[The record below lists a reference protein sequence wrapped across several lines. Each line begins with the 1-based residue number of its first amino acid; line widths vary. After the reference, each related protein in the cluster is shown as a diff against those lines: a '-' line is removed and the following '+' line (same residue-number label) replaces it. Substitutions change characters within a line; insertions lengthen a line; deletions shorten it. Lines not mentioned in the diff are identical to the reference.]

1 MTPRRALSQQEGP
14 DTSEVLLEGLRAGLD
29 RWASRDGNTA
39 EPLYW
44 VLRMQ
49 IAETGLDG
57 GGSPSDVLS
66 RVPANLRDEVSR
78 SFRAATTYF
87 DDIRYA
93 ALAPVAQV
101 WGTVVNAMRVAAESN
116 RATVVQKQVF
126 GYSPATVTRLFV
138 ALRADVAVADAL
150 HRAFRAMPTPE
161 CQAMAA
167 LLNVDMDRSPSRSG
181 AGDELDEVTM
191 VRLVRL
197 LDHEGPMSPE
207 EQSFLASLTPTSLVD
222 AAFAGLRSRG

>member
-1 MTPRRALSQQEGP
+1 MTPRRAVSQQDGP
-14 DTSEVLLEGLRAGLD
+14 DTSEVLLQGLRAGLD
-29 RWASRDGNTA
+29 RWAARDGNSV

-44 VLRMQ
+44 VLRTQ
-49 IAETGLDG
+49 LAETGLES
-57 GGSPSDVLS
+57 GSSPGDVMS
-66 RVPANLRDEVSR
+66 RVPEALRDEVSR
-78 SFRAATTYF
+78 RFRATTTYF

-116 RATVVQKQVF
+116 RATAVQKQVF
-126 GYSPATVTRLFV
+126 NYSPATVTRLFR
-138 ALRADVAVADAL
+138 ALRADVSVADAL

-181 AGDELDEVTM
+181 AESELDEGTLG
-191 VRLVRL
+191 RLVRL

-207 EQSFLASLTPTSLVD
+207 EQAYLASLTPTSLVD

>member
-1 MTPRRALSQQEGP
+1 M
-14 DTSEVLLEGLRAGLD
+14 DTSEVLLSGLRAGLD
-29 RWASRDGNTA
+29 RWAARDGNSV

-49 IAETGLDG
+49 LAETGLDAG
-57 GGSPSDVLS
+57 TSPVDVLA
-66 RVPANLRDEVSR
+66 RVPDAARDDVQR
-78 SFRAATTYF
+78 AFRGATSYF

-101 WGTVVNAMRVAAESN
+101 WGTVVNAMRVAADSKRVTVAQREVFTFAPESV
-116 RATVVQKQVF
+116 AK
-126 GYSPATVTRLFV
+126 LFRG
-138 ALRADVAVADAL
+138 LRADVTVADAL
-150 HRAFRAMPTPE
+150 HLTYSAMPAPE

-167 LLNVDMDRSPSRSG
+167 LLNVDLDRSPGRSG
-181 AGDELDEVTM
+181 ADSELDVETM

-207 EQSFLASLTPTSLVD
+207 EQAYLASLTPTSLVD
-222 AAFAGLRSRG
+222 AAFSGLRSRG